1 MDLRRLVALVCAC
14 SSSLLAAATAAAVPT
29 GADGYTYA
37 GLQATG
43 YAAGIQATITALRA
57 PSLASGHVAGWI
69 GVGGPK
75 QGPNGSDMWFQA
87 GLAARPDEETFL
99 YAEIALPGRTPALIR
114 LEDHV
119 PVGQSRRV
127 AVLELRR
134 RPGHWRIWID
144 GRPATAPVFLP
155 GSSGR
160 WAPIATAESWS
171 QGPPACHDFAFR
183 FDRVS
188 VRRRLGGAWTT
199 FEPGYRFLDRHKVLR
214 RVAGTLTASGRRPG
228 SYSFVAASACP

>member
-1 MDLRRLVALVCAC
+1 MDVRRLVTLLCAC
-14 SSSLLAAATAAAVPT
+14 SISLLVASAVPAFPA

-43 YAAGIQATITALRA
+43 YASGIQATITALRA

-87 GLAARPDEETFL
+87 GLATHPGEKTFL
-99 YAEIALPGRTPALIR
+99 YAEIALPGRIPALIR
-114 LEDHV
+114 LEEHV
-119 PVGQSRRV
+119 PAGESRRI

-134 RPGHWRIWID
+134 RPGYWRIWID
-144 GRPATAPVFLP
+144 GRSATAPIFLP

-171 QGPPACHDFAFR
+171 QGSPACNDFAFR

-188 VRRRLGGAWTT
+188 VLRRHGGAWTT

-214 RVAGTLTASGRRPG
+214 RVAGTLTANGRRRG
-228 SYSFVAASACP
+228 GYSFVAASACP